1 MTYRDQLHPWC
12 IVRFL
17 PESKTTVVARFR
29 RRIDA
34 EAHLKLV
41 NQLTPAATY
50 RVVFEP
56 TVRTSELLGEDAAD
70 ETGEDP
76 ED

>member
-1 MTYRDQLHPWC
+1 MNYRDQLHPWC

-34 EAHLKLV
+34 EAHLKLLS
-41 NQLTPAATY
+41 QLTPSATY

-56 TVRTSELLGEDAAD
+56 TVRTSELLDEDAEA
-70 ETGEDP
+70 ETGEAP